1 MIGNLGAFFLLVVV
15 LLKVMLVVARYQ
27 KIGRVDLAHW
37 LDF

>member
-15 LLKVMLVVARYQ
+15 LLKVMLVVVRYQ
-27 KIGRVDLAHW
+27 KIGRAHW